1 MKCSHMH
8 RVRWSVEAQSTQ
20 DSLSSVCVCLG
31 VGEAGG
37 WAGLN
42 MKKQNV
48 GGGYIVGSCS
58 HTDTHTHTHNL

>member
-20 DSLSSVCVCLG
+20 DSVSSVCVCLG
-31 VGEAGG
+31 VREVGG

-42 MKKQNV
+42 VKKQNV
-48 GGGYIVGSCS
+48 GGVYIVGFC
-58 HTDTHTHTHNL
+58 